1 MKASR
6 KKHRRFPPRSG
17 RADESISKRVQ
28 VTLTSTD
35 EFGAA
40 IGQDDDGERFVAA
53 FGIPGETVIVEVRE
67 ETDSGIV
74 GEVVEVLDSS
84 PDRVEPR
91 CAHFGVCGGCQL
103 QHMEYGAQTELK
115 TRTVR
120 DQMRRIG
127 GFADAP
133 VSPMVG
139 AASPWNYRNHARFT
153 VRREGSTGFTH
164 WFTHRFE
171 PVDECHIMDPRINDV
186 RSSLDGRLG
195 GTARQLGV
203 RVGANTSSYLIHPK
217 LAPADSGEFET
228 GQTGHDEQL
237 AGVLFRVSAA
247 SFFQVNTHQAE
258 RMASLVRDGLRLGG
272 ADVLLDAYAGV
283 GTFAA
288 LFSPL
293 CSRVIAVEES
303 TAAIRDARENL
314 AGLPNVEIVEAKT
327 EDYLDALDV
336 RPDGVILDPPRSG
349 CDPRVIDSI
358 RRLRPER
365 VVYVSCDPAT
375 LARDLRR
382 LVLSGYRV
390 EDITPLD
397 MFPQTYHIECVAT
410 LELAEV
416 PLVLASTS
424 PRRTELI
431 RNLPVT
437 AQALA
442 PLAEEPGPRPQQT
455 PADYART
462 LAEGKASSLT
472 DETVVPVLGADTIVI
487 DPDGEVLGKPADEK
501 EATTMLRSLSG
512 RLHTVITG
520 VAVTDPTRDLVL
532 SDTVETSVRM
542 RDYSDAEID
551 SYVSSGAPLD
561 KAGAYGIQD
570 TIFAPVADV
579 GGCRLNVVGLP
590 LCLASRLL
598 VESGTLAAG
607 EGAGSEGLRQRDCQ
621 FCRVPN
627 AG

>member
-1 MKASR
+1 M
-6 KKHRRFPPRSG
+6 
-17 RADESISKRVQ
+17 
-28 VTLTSTD
+28 D

-40 IGQDDDGERFVAA
+40 IGQDDDGQRFVAA

-67 ETDSGIV
+67 ETDAGIV
-74 GEVVEVLDSS
+74 GEVVEVLHSS
-84 PDRVEPR
+84 ADRAEPR
-91 CAHFGVCGGCQL
+91 CAHFGICGGCQL

-120 DQMRRIG
+120 DQMRRLG
-127 GFADAP
+127 GFLNAP
-133 VSPMVG
+133 ISPMVG

-153 VRREGSTGFTH
+153 VRREGFAGFTH

-171 PVDECHIMDPRINDV
+171 PVDECHIMDPRINEV
-186 RSSLDGRLG
+186 RSSLDGKLG
-195 GTARQLGV
+195 KTARQLGV

-217 LAPADSGEFET
+217 LAPADSGELET

-237 AGVLFRVSAA
+237 TGVSFRVSAA

-258 RMASLVRDGLRLGG
+258 RMVSLVRDGLRLGG

-283 GTFAA
+283 GTFAS

-303 TAAIRDARENL
+303 AAAIRDAKQNL
-314 AGLPNVEIVEAKT
+314 AGLPNVEIVEVRT
-327 EDYLDALDV
+327 EDYLEALDV
-336 RPDGVILDPPRSG
+336 RPDRVILDPPRSG

-382 LVLSGYRV
+382 LVLCGYRV
-390 EDITPLD
+390 ENITPLD

-410 LELAEV
+410 LELAEA

-431 RNLPVT
+431 GDLPAS

-442 PLAEEPGPRPQQT
+442 PVVDEPGPHPQQT

-462 LAEGKASSLT
+462 MAEAKASSLAN
-472 DETVVPVLGADTIVI
+472 EAVVPVLGADTVVI
-487 DPDGEVLGKPADEK
+487 DPDGEVLGKPTDEK
-501 EATTMLRSLSG
+501 EAIIMLRSLRG
-512 RLHTVITG
+512 REHTVITG
-520 VAVTDPTRDLVL
+520 VAVMDPTRDVVL
-532 SDTVETSVRM
+532 SDTVETQVRM
-542 RDYSDAEID
+542 RHYSDAEID

-570 TIFAPVADV
+570 TLFAPVADID
-579 GGCRLNVVGLP
+579 GCRLNVVGLP

-598 VESGTLAAG
+598 VESGTLTDVAEMESDG
-607 EGAGSEGLRQRDCQ
+607 VKQRDCRYCQ
-621 FCRVPN
+621 VPN
-627 AG
+627 SG

>member
-17 RADESISKRVQ
+17 RADESIARRVQ
-28 VTLTSTD
+28 VTLTGMD

-40 IGQDDDGERFVAA
+40 IGQDDNGERFVAA
-53 FGIPGETVIVEVRE
+53 FGIPGETVVVEVRE
-67 ETDSGIV
+67 ETDAGTV
-74 GEVVEVLDSS
+74 GEVVGVLDSS
-84 PDRVEPR
+84 ADRAEPR

-103 QHMEYGAQTELK
+103 QHMEYGAQIKLK

-120 DQMRRIG
+120 DQMRRLG
-127 GFADAP
+127 GFVDTP
-133 VSPMVG
+133 ISPMVG

-171 PVDECHIMDPRINDV
+171 PVDECHIMDPRINEV
-186 RSSLDGRLG
+186 RSSLDGKLG
-195 GTARQLGV
+195 KAARQLGV
-203 RVGANTSSYLIHPK
+203 RVGTNTSSYLIHPK
-217 LAPADSGEFET
+217 LAPADAGEFET
-228 GQTGHDEQL
+228 GQAGHDEQL
-237 AGVLFRVSAA
+237 AGVPFRVSAA

-258 RMASLVRDGLRLGG
+258 RMVSLVRDGLRLGG

-303 TAAIRDARENL
+303 TAAIRDAKQNL
-314 AGLPNVEIVEAKT
+314 DGLPNVEIVEAKT
-327 EDYLDALDV
+327 EDYLEALAV
-336 RPDGVILDPPRSG
+336 RPDCVILDPPRSG

-375 LARDLRR
+375 LARDLRS
-382 LVLSGYRV
+382 LVLGGYRV

-410 LELAEV
+410 LELAEA

-431 RNLPVT
+431 GNLP
-437 AQALA
+437 ASAHALA
-442 PLAEEPGPRPQQT
+442 PLVDEPRPHPQQT

-462 LAEGKASSLT
+462 MAEAKASSFAN
-472 DETVVPVLGADTIVI
+472 EAVVPVLGADTIVVGR
-487 DPDGEVLGKPADEK
+487 DGEVLGKPADEK
-501 EATTMLRSLSG
+501 EAIIMLRSLRG
-512 RLHTVITG
+512 MVHTVITG
-520 VAVTDPTRDLVL
+520 VAVTDPARDVVL
-532 SDTVETSVRM
+532 SDTVETRVRM
-542 RDYSDAEID
+542 RHYSDAEID
-551 SYVSSGAPLD
+551 FYVSSGAPLD

-570 TIFAPVADV
+570 TLFAPVADID
-579 GGCRLNVVGLP
+579 GCRLNVVGLP

-598 VESGTLAAG
+598 VESGTLADVT
-607 EGAGSEGLRQRDCQ
+607 ETESEGVKQRDCR

-627 AG
+627 SG